1 MIIHIFG
8 ASGSG
13 VTTLGNYISKKLGWK
28 YLDSDDFF
36 WEKTET
42 LYTVKRDPKSRD
54 AEILKLLKS
63 GESIIFGGSCIS
75 WSPEIHSCFDKIVF
89 LFVPPENRMLR
100 VKKREAE
107 RYGEKL
113 FTDPVTRKMHDDF
126 IAFCKDYDEM
136 KGIANR
142 TIKAH
147 RKWLENQTVEITEIY
162 GDFSTIEITEK
173 LLSKWQLL
181 H

>member
-13 VTTLGNYISKKLGWK
+13 VTTLGNFISKKLGWR

-36 WEKTET
+36 WEKTDIP
-42 LYTVKRDPKSRD
+42 YTVKRNPELRD
-54 AEILKLLKS
+54 AGILKILKS
-63 GESIIFGGSCIS
+63 GESLIFGGSCIS
-75 WSPEIHSCFDKIVF
+75 WSPEIHAYFDKIVF
-89 LFVPPENRMLR
+89 LFVPPDIRMIR
-100 VKKREAE
+100 VRKREAD

-113 FTDPVTRKMHDDF
+113 ITDAETIKRHDDF

-142 TIKAH
+142 TIRAH
-147 RKWLENQTVEITEIY
+147 RNWLEKQTTEITEIS
-162 GDFSTIEITEK
+162 GDFPTEEIAEK

>member
-1 MIIHIFG
+1 
-8 ASGSG
+8 
-13 VTTLGNYISKKLGWK
+13 
-28 YLDSDDFF
+28 
-36 WEKTET
+36 
-42 LYTVKRDPKSRD
+42 
-54 AEILKLLKS
+54 
-63 GESIIFGGSCIS
+63 
-75 WSPEIHSCFDKIVF
+75 
-89 LFVPPENRMLR
+89 MLR

-113 FTDPVTRKMHDDF
+113 FTDPEIQKMHNDF

-142 TIKAH
+142 TINH
-147 RKWLENQTVEITEIY
+147 RKWLENQTVEITEIS
-162 GDFSTIEITEK
+162 GDFPTIEIAEK